1 MSECVWAYC
10 LFSVRSVLPCCFS
23 SSVLASIVTKILSS
37 TVGLLVNKARDSAAA
52 KLKDGDVSHF
62 TDAKIRELAS

>member
-1 MSECVWAYC
+1 M
-10 LFSVRSVLPCCFS
+10 
-23 SSVLASIVTKILSS
+23 ASIVTKILSS